1 MQPGDGD
8 LMYKNLSA
16 SVRKRALSFGL
27 AVSALIGLAAAPAV
41 ARQCPRG
48 EYLRVSKGICVA
60 KADARK
66 HLGTSHGAAGKGDI
80 ANPDG
85 MVLMHSEA
93 STAYAP
99 VKTPSSGALEAV
111 DNPKGSKASAANVSQ
126 SPYGEL
132 SIESFAKH

>member
-1 MQPGDGD
+1 
-8 LMYKNLSA
+8 MYQNLSA

-27 AVSALIGLAAAPAV
+27 AVSALIGFSAPPAV

-48 EYLRVSKGICVA
+48 EYLRVSKGVCVA

-66 HLGTSHGAAGKGDI
+66 HLGTSHGSPAKDDAAT
-80 ANPDG
+80 PDG

-99 VKTPSSGALEAV
+99 VKTQSSGALEAV
-111 DNPKGSKASAANVSQ
+111 DNPKGPKASAANVSQ

-132 SIESFAKH
+132 TIESFAKP

>member
-1 MQPGDGD
+1 MH
-8 LMYKNLSA
+8 KILSA
-16 SVRKRALSFGL
+16 SGRKRALSFWL
-27 AVSALIGLAAAPAV
+27 AVSALICFAAAPAV

-60 KADARK
+60 KSDARK
-66 HLGTSHGAAGKGDI
+66 HLGTSHGPAGKGGVAI
-80 ANPDG
+80 PDG

-99 VKTPSSGALEAV
+99 VKTSTSGALEAV
-111 DNPKGSKASAANVSQ
+111 DNPKGSRASTTNPPH

-132 SIESFAKH
+132 SLESFAKH

>member
-1 MQPGDGD
+1 M
-8 LMYKNLSA
+8 
-16 SVRKRALSFGL
+16 
-27 AVSALIGLAAAPAV
+27 
-41 ARQCPRG
+41 
-48 EYLRVSKGICVA
+48 A

-66 HLGTSHGAAGKGDI
+66 HLGTSHGSAAKGDV

-111 DNPKGSKASAANVSQ
+111 ENPKGSKASAANVPQ

-132 SIESFAKH
+132 SIESFRQTLDGLRGRAGCIARKIR

>member
-1 MQPGDGD
+1 MNQFFT
-8 LMYKNLSA
+8 A
-16 SVRKRALSFGL
+16 SSSKRALSFWL
-27 AVSALIGLAAAPAV
+27 AVSALICFAAAPAV

-66 HLGTSHGAAGKGDI
+66 HLGTSHGPARGGDGGSEGKAVI
-80 ANPDG
+80 
-85 MVLMHSEA
+85 SEA

-99 VKTPSSGALEAV
+99 VKGSSFSALDAV
-111 DNPKGSKASAANVSQ
+111 ENPKSTKASPADAPH

-132 SIESFAKH
+132 TIETFPKH

>member
-1 MQPGDGD
+1 M
-8 LMYKNLSA
+8 
-16 SVRKRALSFGL
+16 
-27 AVSALIGLAAAPAV
+27 
-41 ARQCPRG
+41 
-48 EYLRVSKGICVA
+48 A

-66 HLGTSHGAAGKGDI
+66 HLGTSHGSAAKGDV

-111 DNPKGSKASAANVSQ
+111 DNPRGVESVGGQRLAVALWRTIDREFLQTLDGLREPSRLHSAENKIVCA
-126 SPYGEL
+126 P
-132 SIESFAKH
+132 